1 MTTDKKVGLY
11 VHIPFCIKKCNY
23 CDFCSFPER
32 NFPSKKEY
40 IDALIAEIESYS
52 GKNILLD
59 SIFFG
64 GGTPSVLEPFEF
76 SRIIETIRRVFLI
89 DDNLEFTVEANP
101 KTLSGEKLS
110 TYKSLGVNRISMG
123 MQSIHEKELK
133 KLGRI
138 HSFEDF
144 LESYKLVQASGID
157 NVNVDVMYGIPE
169 QNRESFEQTLKTLLE
184 LRPSHISVYGLILE
198 EGTPFFENKESL
210 VLPSDD
216 EECDMYYLA
225 SELLKS
231 HGYNH
236 YEISNY
242 ALDGAECR
250 HNIKYWRCDDYIGVG
265 LSAYSL
271 FEGRRFGNTDDYGKY
286 VNGENVLQYD
296 EVLDTP
302 TKAYEYVMLHLR
314 TAEGFSLREY
324 KELFG
329 MDFCKGRE
337 KTIEKLIDLELL
349 EQNGD
354 VLSLSE
360 KGFYVSNA
368 ILTELI

>member
-23 CDFCSFPER
+23 CDFCSFPEK
-32 NFPSKKEY
+32 NFPSRKEY

-52 GKNILLD
+52 GENILLD

-64 GGTPSVLEPFEF
+64 GGTPSILEPFEF
-76 SRIIETIRRVFLI
+76 SRIIESIRRVFFL

-123 MQSIHEKELK
+123 MQSIHENELK

-138 HSFEDF
+138 HNYEDF
-144 LESYKLVQASGID
+144 LESFKLVKASGID

-169 QNRESFEQTLKTLLE
+169 QTKESFADTLRTLLD

-198 EGTPFFENKESL
+198 EGTPFFDNKDNL
-210 VLPSDD
+210 NLPSDD
-216 EECDMYYLA
+216 EECDMYYVA
-225 SELLKS
+225 SNLLKS
-231 HGYNH
+231 QGYNH

-242 ALDGAECR
+242 ALAGAECR
-250 HNIKYWRCDDYIGVG
+250 HNMKYWRCDDYIGVG
-265 LSAYSL
+265 LSSYSL
-271 FEGRRFGNTDDYGKY
+271 IEGRRFGNTDDYGKY
-286 VNGENVLQYD
+286 VNRENVLQYD
-296 EVLDTP
+296 EMLDMS

-314 TAEGFSLREY
+314 TADGFSLTEY

-329 MDFCKGRE
+329 MDFCAGRE
-337 KTIEKLIDLELL
+337 EILKKLISLKLL
-349 EQNGD
+349 EQKGD

>member
-1 MTTDKKVGLY
+1 MTTDKKVGIY

-40 IDALIAEIESYS
+40 IDALISEIESYS
-52 GKNILLD
+52 GKNIILD

-64 GGTPSVLEPFEF
+64 GGTPSILEPFEF
-76 SRIIETIRRVFLI
+76 SEIVRSIRRVFLL
-89 DDNLEFTVEANP
+89 DDDLEFTVEANP
-101 KTLSGEKLS
+101 KTLNAEKLS
-110 TYKSLGVNRISMG
+110 AYRALGVNRVSMG

-138 HSFEDF
+138 HNYDDF
-144 LESYKLVQASGID
+144 LESFKLVKASGIE
-157 NVNVDVMYGIPE
+157 NINVDVMYGIPE
-169 QNRESFEQTLKTLLE
+169 QTKESFEKTLKTLLD

-198 EGTPFFENKESL
+198 EGTPFFNNKDSL

-225 SELLKS
+225 SDLLKS

-250 HNIKYWRCDDYIGVG
+250 HNMKYWRCDDYIGVG

-271 FEGRRFGNTDDYGKY
+271 YKGRRFGNTDNYARY
-286 VNGENVLQYD
+286 VGEKDLLQYN
-296 EVLDTP
+296 ETLDTASM
-302 TKAYEYVMLHLR
+302 AYEYVMLHLR
-314 TAEGFSLREY
+314 MAEGFSLNEY

-329 MDFCKGRE
+329 TDFSAGRE
-337 KTIEKLIDLELL
+337 EIIQKLVNLKLL

-354 VLSLSE
+354 ILSLTE